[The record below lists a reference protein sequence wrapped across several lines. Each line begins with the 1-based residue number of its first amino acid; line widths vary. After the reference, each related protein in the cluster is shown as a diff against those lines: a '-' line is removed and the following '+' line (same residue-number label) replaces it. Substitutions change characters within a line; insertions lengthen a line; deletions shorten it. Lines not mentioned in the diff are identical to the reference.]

1 MRTRVMSLA
10 MGLMVMGPGLTAA
23 QDVVVGQPAPEFSVK
38 DTTEQMQTLSTLRGK
53 FVVLEWFNPECP
65 FVRKHY
71 GSHNMQSLQKDATS
85 TGVVW
90 LSVDSAAPGKQ
101 GHVTPEQANAFMH
114 AQGGAPTAV
123 ILDPDGTLGQRY
135 GARTTPH
142 LFVVDPNGILIYNGA
157 IDSIPSTDPTDVP
170 IATNY
175 VRKALAE
182 ARAGKPVSVSTSQPY
197 GCSVKY

>member
-1 MRTRVMSLA
+1 MRARTMS
-10 MGLMVMGPGLTAA
+10 MTIGLLLMETVIASADGAT
-23 QDVVVGQPAPEFSVK
+23 VGQPAPDFSVT
-38 DTTEQMQTLSTLRGK
+38 DTNGRTQALSALRGH

-71 GSHNMQSLQKDATS
+71 GSGNMQALQKEETAKS
-85 TGVVW
+85 VVW

-114 AQGGAPTAV
+114 AQDGAPTAIV
-123 ILDPDGTLGQRY
+123 LDPAGTLGHRY

-142 LFVVDPNGILIYNGA
+142 LFVIDPKGALLYNGA
-157 IDSIPSTDPTDVP
+157 IDDTPSTDPSDVAT
-170 IATNY
+170 ATNY
-175 VRKALAE
+175 VRQALTE
-182 ARAGKPVSVSTSQPY
+182 ATAGKPVSVPTSQPY